1 MKFLFGFITS
11 TMFIAITFIACW
23 LYFDFPISTNDEEQ
37 HNPKTQQVQQEE
49 IQKENT
55 QQQQPQN
62 NVQEQQAPA
71 TIPTHE
77 NNEER
82 LPNLHDKQK
91 ALNLMKQERSNLSD
105 EDKKIYDGVIETAK
119 TNINNGLGNQEDYN
133 ILNEYKK

>member
-11 TMFIAITFIACW
+11 TIFIAITFIACW

>member
-1 MKFLFGFITS
+1 MKFILGFITS
-11 TMFIAITFIACW
+11 TFFIAIMFIGCW
-23 LYFDFPISTNDEEQ
+23 IYFDLPISTNDEKQEEPQ
-37 HNPKTQQVQQEE
+37 TQQVQQENIRQE
-49 IQKENT
+49 KKQEE
-55 QQQQPQN
+55 QPQEK
-62 NVQEQQAPA
+62 VLQQEPA

-91 ALNLMKQERSNLSD
+91 AFNLMKQERSNLSD

-119 TNINNGLGNQEDYN
+119 TNINNGVGNQEDYN